1 MKQILLILTL
11 LLLIGC
17 KRAQI
22 NTYYGCFNIDSL
34 RYILNEDLKFY
45 AIHNIESE
53 TVYYNPKTN
62 KYLIGFKSH
71 IGYSI
76 APFNPYTWTQD
87 SIDYMKLMKKKY
99 GKNVTYKETLYP
111 D

>member
-1 MKQILLILTL
+1 MKQIILIFTV

-17 KRAQI
+17 KKSQI

-71 IGYSI
+71 IGYSL
-76 APFNPYTWTQD
+76 ASFNPYTWTQD
-87 SIDYMKLMKKKY
+87 SIDYMDLMKLKY
-99 GKNVTYKETLYP
+99 NDSISFKETLSP
-111 D
+111 